1 MQEPPKLF
9 GESRRTNNKNKKS
22 AGFNFPDFN
31 IPHFIGSLFNGFLKG
46 KSDKSTASKTPHG
59 QSPQKK
65 RRPPKKQT
73 FTRFLFRIFLT
84 LGVWIMGFVMLGILW
99 FSYDLPDI
107 NQLQSSSR
115 KPGVIIQAVDG
126 TTIGAYGNLYEG
138 MIKVSEL
145 PPYVPQALMAIEDRR
160 FYHHFGVDIIG
171 LARAA
176 YTNYKANRIVQ
187 GGSTITQQLAKNFL
201 QAQGKYDIHD
211 KSLRRKVQ
219 EVIMSVWLEWKFT
232 KEQIMT
238 MYLNRVYFGS
248 ATFGIEAAS
257 RRYFHKS
264 AKELSV
270 YEAAVIAGL
279 LKAPSRYSP
288 NSNPVRAR
296 ERATLVLTQM
306 ADAGY
311 IRTVE
316 EHLKSV
322 PIQSAEE
329 IMDMKGAHF
338 FADWVY
344 EQVPSIIGAYDQD
357 LVIRTTFDPQI
368 QHHAEIA
375 TRKVMEEM
383 SKGFRTT
390 QIALVAMTPQ
400 GAVRAMIGGMN
411 YGKSQ
416 YNRVTQAL
424 RQPGS
429 TFKPF
434 VYLAGLESGM
444 TPDTY
449 FSDEPVSIGGWNPGN
464 FRKYKPKG
472 EITMHRALAESVNTV
487 TVRIA
492 AHTGFRKI
500 VKTARRLGITSDM
513 ISDWSVCLGA
523 MEVTLL
529 ELTGAYATFAN
540 KGNSV
545 SPYGILEIRTR
556 RGEVLYQY
564 QDTDPIEVI
573 APTQL
578 NQMNRMLTEVIDNG
592 TGRRAKLSCP
602 VAGKSGSNADKD
614 AWFIGFTSDLVAGI
628 WTGNDN
634 NAPMHQDST
643 GGRLPATTFAAFM
656 KPIVEGKT
664 PEEILALESAEAV
677 NSEVTEVSITGI
689 NEGEEIVEGDTF
701 DEDILKEIDIDEDL
715 KIDLEDH
722 YYKDSAQDLKD
733 DFEDRHYKGP
743 TTGPSPKEDDFGNEP
758 ALEPGEFDNL
768 IEQAMNE

>member
-1 MQEPPKLF
+1 MKKGPP
-9 GESRRTNNKNKKS
+9 SKKPTLS
-22 AGFNFPDFN
+22 
-31 IPHFIGSLFNGFLKG
+31 
-46 KSDKSTASKTPHG
+46 
-59 QSPQKK
+59 
-65 RRPPKKQT
+65 
-73 FTRFLFRIFLT
+73 RFLFRIFLT
-84 LGVWIMGFVMLGILW
+84 LGVWIFGFVMLGTLW

-107 NQLQSSSR
+107 NQLQNSAR
-115 KPGVIIQAVDG
+115 KPGVIIQAIDG

-145 PPYVPQALMAIEDRR
+145 PPYVPQALMSIEDRR
-160 FYHHFGVDIIG
+160 FYHHFGVDFIG
-171 LARAA
+171 LVRAA

-201 QAQGKYDIHD
+201 QTQGKYEIHD
-211 KSLRRKVQ
+211 KSMRRKVQ
-219 EVIMSVWLEWKFT
+219 EVIMSIWLEWKFT

-279 LKAPSRYSP
+279 LKAPTRYSP

-296 ERATLVLTQM
+296 ERATVVLTQM
-306 ADAGY
+306 VDAGY
-311 IRTVE
+311 IRSVD
-316 EHLKSV
+316 EHLKTV
-322 PIQSAEE
+322 PVQSAEE

-344 EQVPSIIGAYDQD
+344 EQIPSIIGTYDQD
-357 LVIRTTFDPQI
+357 LVIRTTFDPQT
-368 QHHAEIA
+368 QRHAEIA
-375 TRKVMEEM
+375 TKKVMDDM
-383 SKGFRTT
+383 AKGFKTT
-390 QIALVAMTPQ
+390 QIALVAMTPE
-400 GAVRAMIGGMN
+400 GAVKAMIGGMN

-434 VYLAGLESGM
+434 VYLAGLESGL
-444 TPDTY
+444 TPDSH
-449 FSDEPVSIGGWNPGN
+449 FSDEPVSIGGWSPGN
-464 FRKYKPKG
+464 FRKYVPQG
-472 EITMHRALAESVNTV
+472 EISMQQALAKSVNTV

-556 RGEVLYQY
+556 GGSVLYQREN
-564 QDTDPIEVI
+564 TDVIQVI

-578 NQMNRMLTEVIDNG
+578 NQMNRMLTAVIQNG
-592 TGRRAKLSCP
+592 TGGRAKLSCP

-614 AWFIGFTSDLVAGI
+614 AWFVGFTSDLVAGI

-634 NAPMHQDST
+634 NAPMHKDST
-643 GGRLPATTFAAFM
+643 GGRLPATAFAAFM
-656 KPIVEGKT
+656 KPIVEKKT
-664 PEEILALESAEAV
+664 PEESLELELSDSDV
-677 NSEVTEVSITGI
+677 KD
-689 NEGEEIVEGDTF
+689 EEIIEGDTI
-701 DEDILKEIDIDEDL
+701 EEGDIFSEIDADADL
-715 KIDLEDH
+715 KMDSSDLAGSNWADN
-722 YYKDSAQDLKD
+722 
-733 DFEDRHYKGP
+733 DRSYKGP
-743 TTGPSPKEDDFGNEP
+743 ASYKGQPKTAPKSDDDFGNEP
-758 ALEPGEFDNL
+758 ALDPTEFDNL
-768 IEQAMNE
+768 INQALGE

>member
-1 MQEPPKLF
+1 MNPIK
-9 GESRRTNNKNKKS
+9 KNYS
-22 AGFNFPDFN
+22 
-31 IPHFIGSLFNGFLKG
+31 
-46 KSDKSTASKTPHG
+46 
-59 QSPQKK
+59 
-65 RRPPKKQT
+65 PKKPT
-73 FTRFLFRIFLT
+73 LGRFIFRIFMT
-84 LGVWIMGFVMLGILW
+84 LGVWIFGFIMLGTLW

-107 NQLQSSSR
+107 AQLQSSAR
-115 KPGVIIQAVDG
+115 KPGVTVQAIDG
-126 TTIGAYGNLYEG
+126 STIGAYGNLYEG
-138 MIKVSEL
+138 VIKVSEL

-160 FYHHFGVDIIG
+160 FYNHFGVDLIG

-201 QAQGKYDIHD
+201 QTQGKYEIHD

-232 KEQIMT
+232 KDQILT
-238 MYLNRVYFGS
+238 MYLNRVYFGA

-257 RRYFHKS
+257 RRYFNKS

-288 NSNPVRAR
+288 NSNPKRAR
-296 ERATLVLTQM
+296 ERATVVLTQM

-311 IRTVE
+311 IRSVE
-316 EHLKSV
+316 EHLKAV
-322 PIQSAEE
+322 PIPGAEE

-357 LVIRTTFDPQI
+357 LVIRTTFDPLI
-368 QHHAEIA
+368 QHQAEIA
-375 TRKVMEEM
+375 TKKVMEEM
-383 SKGFRTT
+383 AKGFKTT

-400 GAVRAMIGGMN
+400 GAVKAMIGGMN

-444 TPDTY
+444 TPDSH
-449 FSDEPVSIGGWNPGN
+449 FSDSPVSIGGWSPGN
-464 FRKYKPKG
+464 FRLYRPRG
-472 EITMHRALAESVNTV
+472 EISMQQALMQSVNTV

-492 AHTGFRKI
+492 SLIGFRKI
-500 VKTARRLGITSDM
+500 VKVARRLGITSDM
-513 ISDWSVCLGA
+513 VNDWSVCLGA

-545 SPYGILEIRTR
+545 SPYGILEIRSR
-556 RGEVLYQY
+556 SGEILYQY
-564 QDTDPIEVI
+564 QDADPIQVI

-578 NQMNRMLTEVIDNG
+578 NQMNRMLTSVVENG

-602 VAGKSGSNADKD
+602 VAGKSGSNDNKD
-614 AWFIGFTSDLVAGI
+614 AWFIGFTADLVAGV

-634 NAPMHQDST
+634 NAPMHKDST
-643 GGRLPATTFAAFM
+643 GGRLPATAFGAFM
-656 KPIVEGKT
+656 KPIVEEKS
-664 PEEILALESAEAV
+664 PVESLELDLPDLED
-677 NSEVTEVSITGI
+677 TD
-689 NEGEEIVEGDTF
+689 EEIVEGDTF
-701 DEDILKEIDIDEDL
+701 DDSVITEIDADEDL
-715 KIDLEDH
+715 RERSHKGSRKVHADEDF
-722 YYKDSAQDLKD
+722 D
-733 DFEDRHYKGP
+733 DRSYKGP
-743 TTGPSPKEDDFGNEP
+743 VIKKVEDDFGNEP
-758 ALEPGEFDNL
+758 ALEAGEFDSL
-768 IEQAMNE
+768 IDQAMND